1 MKRKKQQGLT
11 GRRKP
16 KSAQAWTGLGLISA
30 PSVRRLRLFLPMV
43 FNLKKILR
51 ALLLS
56 TSNPLSIRDIQAV
69 ITRYHQQAADDPEEE
84 PAPAIAGSR
93 PPFEPAQGELDDIM
107 DQVPSLLTATQ
118 IRDAMDAIAAELIDK
133 REVYRVIQGP
143 AGYRITTAPDYADWV
158 RLLRNEARPARL
170 SQAAMETLA
179 IVAYR
184 QPVTRAEIE
193 AIRGVSADG
202 ALNRLVDHDLVLV
215 TGRADLPGRP
225 IQYGTTDKFL
235 EFVGIQSIEELPASD
250 VLSPSQI
257 SEWIRQ
263 ATQGDEE
270 LSDADVGLPSEGQA
284 AQPELIQPAD
294 EFEAEVK
301 SGSEN

>member
-1 MKRKKQQGLT
+1 M
-11 GRRKP
+11 
-16 KSAQAWTGLGLISA
+16 A
-30 PSVRRLRLFLPMV
+30 

-56 TSNPLSIRDIQAV
+56 TSEPLSIRDIQAV
-69 ITRYHQQAADDPEEE
+69 ITRYHQQASDDPEEAAAT
-84 PAPAIAGSR
+84 APAVGSR
-93 PPFEPAQGELDDIM
+93 PPFEPAQGELNDIM

-118 IRDAMDAIAAELIDK
+118 IREAMDAIAVDLVER
-133 REVYRVIQGP
+133 REVYRVVQGP

-158 RLLRNEARPARL
+158 RLLRNEARPMRL

-184 QPVTRAEIE
+184 QPVTRAELE

-202 ALNRLVDHDLVLV
+202 AINRLLEHELVVV

-235 EFVGIQSIEELPASD
+235 EFIGIQSIEELPASD

-257 SEWIRQ
+257 TEWIRQ
-263 ATQGDEE
+263 AT
-270 LSDADVGLPSEGQA
+270 SDDKEISDQDVGLPSENNQTELPVPPDDPEFDAEPPA
-284 AQPELIQPAD
+284 AEAPESAEPVADATDELASEEEEETKEPA
-294 EFEAEVK
+294 
-301 SGSEN
+301 